1 MGGVIMTER
10 LKPDW
15 SEWAKKIV
23 DRSELEE
30 VLERAYTKGYEDG
43 LEDADLNWWEE
54 FDDTLEDD
62 EEHA

>member
-15 SEWAKKIV
+15 SEWARKIV
-23 DRSELEE
+23 DRMDLEKA
-30 VLERAYTKGYEDG
+30 LETAYTVGYEHG
-43 LEDADLNWWEE
+43 IEDADLNWWQD
-54 FDDTLEDD
+54 FDDTLEDG